1 MNVFIAI
8 YTVVLKFNYLFFFL
22 FDCFFVCL
30 FFPVLNR
37 KGQRKASR
45 KMKRLRFSFVV
56 SFFFSSPN
64 LTQSK
69 HGPMN
74 ETPSYH
80 LILYPR
86 WLANCSVIH
95 LHFAV
100 ERKIVLVNRFAGW
113 SAPT

>member
-1 MNVFIAI
+1 
-8 YTVVLKFNYLFFFL
+8 
-22 FDCFFVCL
+22 
-30 FFPVLNR
+30 
-37 KGQRKASR
+37 
-45 KMKRLRFSFVV
+45 MKRLRFSFV
-56 SFFFSSPN
+56 FFFLSPN

-86 WLANCSVIH
+86 WLANCSVIY
-95 LHFAV
+95 LHFTV

>member
-22 FDCFFVCL
+22 FVYLFVCFFCSIK
-30 FFPVLNR
+30 P
-37 KGQRKASR
+37 KGTK
-45 KMKRLRFSFVV
+45 KGFKKDETVKIFICF
-56 SFFFSSPN
+56 FFFSSPN

-74 ETPSYH
+74 ETPSYP

-95 LHFAV
+95 LHFTV

>member
-1 MNVFIAI
+1 MCSLLYTQWWLSFTIFFPFCLFIC
-8 YTVVLKFNYLFFFL
+8 L
-22 FDCFFVCL
+22 FVCS
-30 FFPVLNR
+30 FAVLNR

>member
-1 MNVFIAI
+1 MCSLL
-8 YTVVLKFNYLFFFL
+8 YTQWCLSLTIFFSF
-22 FDCFFVCL
+22 CL
-30 FFPVLNR
+30 FVFFAVLNR

-64 LTQSK
+64 LTRSK

-80 LILYPR
+80 LTLYPR
-86 WLANCSVIH
+86 WLKNCSVIH
-95 LHFAV
+95 LHFTV

>member
-8 YTVVLKFNYLFFFL
+8 YTVVLKFNYLFSFL
-22 FDCFFVCL
+22 LVCL
-30 FFPVLNR
+30 FFFAVLNR

-45 KMKRLRFSFVV
+45 KMKRLRFSFFCFV
-56 SFFFSSPN
+56 FFFLSPN

-69 HGPMN
+69 RGPVN

-95 LHFAV
+95 LHFTV
-100 ERKIVLVNRFAGW
+100 ERKTVLVNRFAGW

>member
-22 FDCFFVCL
+22 FVYLFVCFF
-30 FFPVLNR
+30 FAVLNR

-45 KMKRLRFSFVV
+45 KMKRLRFHL
-56 SFFFSSPN
+56 FFFSSPN

-74 ETPSYH
+74 EAPSYP

-95 LHFAV
+95 LHFTV

>member
-8 YTVVLKFNYLFFFL
+8 YTVVLKFNYLFFCL
-22 FDCFFVCL
+22 FVCL
-30 FFPVLNR
+30 FFCSIKP
-37 KGQRKASR
+37 KGTK
-45 KMKRLRFSFVV
+45 KGFKKDETVKIFICCFV
-56 SFFFSSPN
+56 FFFSSPN
-64 LTQSK
+64 LTRSK

-74 ETPSYH
+74 ETPSYR

-86 WLANCSVIH
+86 WLKNCSVIH
-95 LHFAV
+95 LHFTV

>member
-22 FDCFFVCL
+22 FVCFFA
-30 FFPVLNR
+30 VLNR

-45 KMKRLRFSFVV
+45 KMKRLRFFFVV
-56 SFFFSSPN
+56 SFFFFSSPN
-64 LTQSK
+64 LTRSK

-86 WLANCSVIH
+86 WLKNCSVIH
-95 LHFAV
+95 SHFTV